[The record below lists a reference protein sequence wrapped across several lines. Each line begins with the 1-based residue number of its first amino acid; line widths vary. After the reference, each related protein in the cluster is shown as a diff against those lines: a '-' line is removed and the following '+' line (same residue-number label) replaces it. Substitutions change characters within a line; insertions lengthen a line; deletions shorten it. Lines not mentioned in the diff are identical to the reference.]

1 MPQQTRC
8 RSRSDHLCEA
18 LQRQLKLKMSNKVN
32 YLPPADA
39 PQDAITNNAE
49 DPSQPH
55 ANVDPEIQ
63 DSAREDRNELPPGA
77 KDVELKSKKQ
87 EAKRP
92 STTPEPTKQPSP
104 AAVKATEDA
113 VIKEARDSTGE
124 DPNPL
129 HADIDTGVQDSTRED
144 KNKPPAVPWD
154 LKLQSKTTE
163 TSKPTIPEETS
174 QPSPAA
180 ATLED
185 ATNEATD
192 EATNDDTVFHN
203 LTRADGNHPPAPK
216 NVEHESKTKEKNRT
230 TAPEITNQ
238 PRPAAAQTPA
248 DAVNDADE
256 RPPGPKNSVNTRQ
269 PKQETKLFFL
279 LQQDYQTRST
289 MDKFFTVVTGNTLGS
304 HEELI
309 HRLAAKRHLTEVTSL
324 EESDVILAFC
334 PIVSR
339 AGTDVEAA
347 LQQIPAGKP
356 AILVVLHHTF
366 NSDYTV
372 PDSSRLVTR
381 EDVILTVDCLF
392 HESKGLLECPRNKE
406 AIRKI
411 LDRPEIQPK
420 TDAVNDADKCR
431 PGPKNSVNTRQPKQ
445 DYQTRSTMDK
455 FFTVVTGNTLGSHEE
470 LIHRLAAKRHLTEVT
485 SLEESDVILAFC
497 PIVSRAGTDVEAAL
511 QQIPAGKPVILVVL
525 HHTFN
530 PDYTVPDSSRRVTRG
545 DVILTVDCLFHE
557 SKGLLKCP
565 RNEEAIRKI
574 LDRPEIQPKTGKPA
588 APEKTRQIP
597 PAASNP
603 PEDTT
608 NKDSGVYDST
618 TNRIKHPP
626 GPKNAENMLRMK
638 KFFTFVAGNTLGS
651 HVEFNHRLNT
661 KRGLTEV
668 MSPEQSDVILSFCPI
683 VSRAGTDIEAALQQ
697 IPAGKPVILVVL
709 HHTFNPDYTVPDSSR
724 RVTRGDVILTVDCL
738 FHESKG
744 LLKCPRNEEA
754 IRKILDRPEI
764 QPKTGKPAAPEKT
777 RQIPP
782 AASNPPEDTTNKD
795 SGVYDSTTNRI
806 KHPPGPKNAE
816 NMLRM
821 KKFFT
826 FVAGNTL
833 GSHVEFNHRL
843 NTKRGLTEVM
853 SPEQSDVILSFCPIV
868 SRAGTDIEAALQQI
882 PAAKPVILVV
892 LHHTFNPDYT
902 VPDSSRRV
910 TRDDVILT
918 VDCLFH
924 ESKGLLKCPRNEEAI
939 RKILDRPEIQTKDDE
954 VWELIRE
961 EEASDAPEQENLEAR
976 TMSLEEQIRDLSPF
990 AASTL
995 ARAGIKEDIDIQE
1008 LTRDDLNELLP
1019 GLEHF
1024 KLRKKIS
1031 ELLTQ
1036 SKQDTAK
1043 PIDLILN
1050 EFRKFL
1056 PAVVMKNALVP
1067 GGVLH
1072 GYVPILKDLEKQLAK
1087 ALHLIQAHVE
1097 LLESYNEEE
1106 PMEAEGNAVSPSA
1119 DSATAGN
1126 QLSNVAALG
1135 AVESQPKRPR
1145 RDVPLTTGGQNSQ
1158 NFKKT
1163 PDETSKSYL
1172 PCTSR
1177 AAAVEPSATSYKDRS
1192 SSVAGTIQA
1201 PKEKE
1206 GKEPGSWWKNIIP
1219 FSGFGGNETKHLP
1232 AVKVYSQVCGKT
1244 LNTHVALMKQVDDL
1258 GLKREET
1265 SVEDCQVIMVFC
1277 PVISCVGTD
1286 IEAAMSQVPGNRDA
1300 ILVVM
1305 HHTFDNCFVTS
1316 QRSASH
1322 YKNVVEKVNV
1332 LFHDSVGLLQCK
1344 TNDNAV
1350 TRIHKALQKY
1360 NSST

>member
-269 PKQETKLFFL
+269 PKQ
-279 LQQDYQTRST
+279 QDYQTRST
-289 MDKFFTVVTGNTLGS
+289 MDKFFTVMTGNTLGS
-304 HEELI
+304 HKELI
-309 HRLAAKRHLTEVTSL
+309 
-324 EESDVILAFC
+324 
-334 PIVSR
+334 
-339 AGTDVEAA
+339 
-347 LQQIPAGKP
+347 
-356 AILVVLHHTF
+356 
-366 NSDYTV
+366 N
-372 PDSSRLVTR
+372 
-381 EDVILTVDCLF
+381 
-392 HESKGLLECPRNKE
+392 
-406 AIRKI
+406 
-411 LDRPEIQPK
+411 
-420 TDAVNDADKCR
+420 
-431 PGPKNSVNTRQPKQ
+431 
-445 DYQTRSTMDK
+445 
-455 FFTVVTGNTLGSHEE
+455 
-470 LIHRLAAKRHLTEVT
+470 RLAAKRHLTEVT

-777 RQIPP
+777 RQILP

-1192 SSVAGTIQA
+1192 SSVVGTIQA